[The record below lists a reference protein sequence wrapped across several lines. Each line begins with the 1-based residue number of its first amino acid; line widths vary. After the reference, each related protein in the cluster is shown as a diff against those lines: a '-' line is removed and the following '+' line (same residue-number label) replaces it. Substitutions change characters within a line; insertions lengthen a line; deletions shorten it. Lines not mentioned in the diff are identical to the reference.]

1 MIAAYSKTTPFSFGA
16 RFRQLSIALYSR
28 TRKPSGSNRR
38 LALSV
43 TPPNGKQLFEDLP
56 GGKRPWR
63 DSSKAVLSRH
73 GTISLYP
80 RLHRL
85 CRRRINADH
94 PSRKQRLAAFAESI
108 GPLLRHP
115 HTIRYAKNNVAGSS
129 GPAIGTISKRR
140 DDSQRFPR
148 HQVTLSSPSETNTHD
163 CIYDCI
169 NKSPSGSSESRWASR
184 WHCGQRKSAIDFE
197 RLQLTRFSK
206 RFSFCFGCHENRKH
220 QTKQKQARSRQHS
233 RSNAKRAKHYWQ
245 TIRCR
250 NSSKSR
256 DGN

>member
-1 MIAAYSKTTPFSFGA
+1 M
-16 RFRQLSIALYSR
+16 
-28 TRKPSGSNRR
+28 N
-38 LALSV
+38 
-43 TPPNGKQLFEDLP
+43 
-56 GGKRPWR
+56 
-63 DSSKAVLSRH
+63 SSKAVLSRH

-115 HTIRYAKNNVAGSS
+115 HTIRYTKNNVAGSS

-148 HQVTLSSPSETNTHD
+148 HQAALSSPSANHTHD

-169 NKSPSGSSESRWASR
+169 NKKPIWIIRIQIGFALALWPT
-184 WHCGQRKSAIDFE
+184 KE
-197 RLQLTRFSK
+197 RDRFQVPTAYSLQ
-206 RFSFCFGCHENRKH
+206 
-220 QTKQKQARSRQHS
+220 
-233 RSNAKRAKHYWQ
+233 
-245 TIRCR
+245 
-250 NSSKSR
+250 
-256 DGN
+256 